1 MNHTGTITLY
11 TERLILRRF
20 TENDAPAM
28 FANWAADREVTQ
40 YLPWKEYKSLAETQ
54 DYLREVTE
62 RYASPDFY
70 EWCVVLK
77 ETGEPVGSC
86 GAVQVN
92 DDLRAVGLGC
102 CLSRK
107 VWGLGLAPEATQAML
122 RHFFETVGAA
132 RISAAHHEPNLKS
145 GRVMQK
151 CGMTYE
157 GTLRKNAKDKNG
169 NLVNT
174 CVYSV
179 LAEEYFARQKNV
191 ERQI

>member
-20 TENDAPAM
+20 TENDAPVM
-28 FANWAADREVTQ
+28 FENWAADEKVTQ
-40 YLPWKEYKSLAETQ
+40 YLPWKEYKSLSETQ
-54 DYLREVTE
+54 DYLREVTA

-70 EWCVVLK
+70 EWCIVLK

-122 RHFFETVGAA
+122 RHFFETVGAE

-169 NLVNT
+169 DLVNT

-179 LAEEYFARQKNV
+179 LAEEYFSRQKNDAPL
-191 ERQI
+191 I